1 MNITQSALWLEIVT
15 FGLALWLGFYLL
27 SRNPAK
33 LALRFTSFG
42 LIAYALGLAFNLL
55 SQLAPPA
62 IASLYVRL
70 QWFFLL
76 LPGLCWSTAII
87 SLLPEQLSFR
97 ERLVRAWTRGVFPLT
112 TLCCIAVIATGAVF
126 DSSTILTSTGW
137 RYLLLVFVV
146 IVPMV
151 VSVVLL
157 AVALRMVRFQRTFSL
172 LLFAVILSCT
182 STGLLILPFDW
193 LPQAWLILLLGGDL
207 VFLGVTIA
215 VLDAFDEGETLLPHF
230 IRSLDAALLIA
241 VIFGSQVV
249 FVMALSTGVTLPMA
263 TLLLSTIT
271 AAIAFSTFADQFQ
284 SLLDIFAFAS
294 MPRLRRQR
302 AELRAVANA
311 LPRVDEATDL
321 HSLDDSEFVRLTRR
335 AFSHFGDL
343 AHLAGSPL
351 THLPIVEDRL
361 VARNA
366 AGDGIERAIELKTLL
381 TESVDRLKPRNKGHF
396 GTSDE
401 WRYYNAL
408 YFPYVVGLKPY
419 SRRATH
425 DGLDQ
430 ATREVLMWFQQS
442 VPERTLYNWQNAA
455 AKLIAHDLKAQLRY
469 DKSKQPS

>member
-1 MNITQSALWLEIVT
+1 MNIVQSSLWLEIIT
-15 FGLALWLGFYLL
+15 FGLALWLGLYLL

-33 LALRFTSFG
+33 LTLCFTGFG

-55 SQLAPPA
+55 SQLAPSA
-62 IASLYVRL
+62 LASLYVRL
-70 QWFFLL
+70 QWLFLL
-76 LPGLCWSTAII
+76 LPGLCWATAII

-97 ERLVRAWTRGVFPLT
+97 ERLVRLWTRGVFPLT
-112 TLCCIAVIATGAVF
+112 TLGCIATIATGNVF
-126 DSSTILTSTGW
+126 NPSDNLISSGW
-137 RYLLLVFVV
+137 RYLLLAFVV

-151 VSVVLL
+151 ISVVLL
-157 AVALRMVRFQRTFSL
+157 SIVLRTVRPQRTFSL
-172 LLFAVILSCT
+172 LLFAVILCCT
-182 STGLLILPFDW
+182 STGLLIMPFDL
-193 LPQAWLILLLGGDL
+193 LPQTWLILLLGGDL
-207 VFLGVTIA
+207 VFLGITIA

-241 VIFGSQVV
+241 VIFGSQVIL
-249 FVMALSTGVTLPMA
+249 VMALSTGVTLSMV
-263 TLLLSTIT
+263 TLLLSTIA

-284 SLLDIFAFAS
+284 SMLDTFAFAS
-294 MPRLRRQR
+294 MPRLRKQR
-302 AELRAVANA
+302 AELRVVADA
-311 LPRVDEATDL
+311 LPRIDEAIDL
-321 HSLDDSEFVRLTRR
+321 RSLDDTEFARLTRR

-351 THLPIVEDRL
+351 THLPMVEDRL

-366 AGDGIERAIELKTLL
+366 AGDAIERAVELKTLL
-381 TESVDRLKPRNKGHF
+381 TESVDRLKPRDKGHF

-425 DGLDQ
+425 EGLDQ
-430 ATREVLMWFQQS
+430 PTREALTWFQQS

-455 AKLIAHDLKAQLRY
+455 AKLIAHDLKAQLLY
-469 DKSKQPS
+469 DKSR